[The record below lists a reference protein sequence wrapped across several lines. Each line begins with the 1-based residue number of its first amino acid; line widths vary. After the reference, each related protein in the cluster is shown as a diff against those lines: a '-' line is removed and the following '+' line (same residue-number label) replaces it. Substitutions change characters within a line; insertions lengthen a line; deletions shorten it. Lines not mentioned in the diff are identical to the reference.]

1 MSERGMKKWAPYK
14 SLVEHG
20 YALNELSKNKEKVE
34 NDIKEINNWVNNFH
48 QTVQSNLKKMK
59 DYVDKKM
66 NNLSSSLFKQIN
78 TESNQ

>member
-1 MSERGMKKWAPYK
+1 MN
-14 SLVEHG
+14 
-20 YALNELSKNKEKVE
+20 ALNEVAKKITELSEQNREKVE